1 MMLWAAATAEAATRQ
16 SFESCSLITSEY
28 LTVLQLAS
36 RGFDRDTLTA
46 TLPSISDKAQ
56 SRVDA
61 LLELVDKEGLDATY
75 SRINTE
81 YAACARKV
89 YEENGL
95 PPQGSREDHFHFCAG
110 ENKVRYE
117 VLMAAMVGA
126 RPDQVLPQLAGQHR
140 NAARAVFDTHR
151 QGGPLSVFDHLATE
165 LKHCVNI
172 R

>member
-1 MMLWAAATAEAATRQ
+1 MMPWAATTEAATRQ

-46 TLPSISDKAQ
+46 TLPNISDRAQ

-61 LLELVDKEGLDATY
+61 LLGLVDKEGLDATY
-75 SRINTE
+75 SRVNAE

-95 PPQGSREDHFHFCAG
+95 PPPGSREDHFHFCAG

-126 RPDQVLPQLAGQHR
+126 RPGRVLPQLASQHR
-140 NAARAVFDTHR
+140 DAARVVFDMHR
-151 QGGPLSVFDHLATE
+151 REGPLPVFDHLATE
-165 LKHCVNI
+165 LKHCVNF